1 MTEQPVKS
9 QRQVAETNKRGYN
22 QIMSR
27 RDKIKAIQEAYS
39 KWEEGVKFT
48 SETGA
53 SDEDEAKVMD
63 EISTILKGNKPEQ

>member
-1 MTEQPVKS
+1 
-9 QRQVAETNKRGYN
+9 
-22 QIMSR
+22 MSR

-39 KWEEGVKFT
+39 KWQEGVKFT

-63 EISTILKGNKPEQ
+63 EISTILKGNKPE